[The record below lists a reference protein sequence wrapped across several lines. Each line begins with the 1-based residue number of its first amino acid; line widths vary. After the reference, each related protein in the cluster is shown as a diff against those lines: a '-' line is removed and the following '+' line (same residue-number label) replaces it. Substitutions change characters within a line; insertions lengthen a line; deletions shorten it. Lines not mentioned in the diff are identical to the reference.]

1 MFSYNNNE
9 EVSVIPLSCL
19 HCQYVRID
27 KKYYLGTNYEIKLF
41 RNEQNIEIIVE
52 NVNVVFVL
60 ALHMRMRELQKAVTR
75 RLF

>member
-1 MFSYNNNE
+1 M
-9 EVSVIPLSCL
+9 
-19 HCQYVRID
+19 
-27 KKYYLGTNYEIKLF
+27 F